1 MGVPVT
7 WSILSECEYNL
18 ATNGTR
24 LDLLKSI
31 GGLGQRQD
39 SVQLRLYGARC
50 SEFAQLLVILVGLI
64 RFFLAEIS
72 PKYANH
78 TIALDQR
85 QAQWQL
91 RYVAAGK
98 ANHQPAASPGD

>member
-39 SVQLRLYGARC
+39 SMQLRL
-50 SEFAQLLVILVGLI
+50 
-64 RFFLAEIS
+64 
-72 PKYANH
+72 
-78 TIALDQR
+78 
-85 QAQWQL
+85 
-91 RYVAAGK
+91 
-98 ANHQPAASPGD
+98 